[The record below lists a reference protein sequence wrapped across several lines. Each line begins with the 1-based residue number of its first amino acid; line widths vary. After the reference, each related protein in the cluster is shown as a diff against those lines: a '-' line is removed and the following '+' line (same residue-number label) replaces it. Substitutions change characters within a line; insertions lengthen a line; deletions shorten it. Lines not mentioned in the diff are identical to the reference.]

1 MGVQRGPKLVLNGLK
16 GLWDAGSDQSYPGS
30 GTTWKNIAKTGTIDA
45 TFDGATYSAFNGGSV
60 LFDSDKVTVADT
72 TTIDGQYGFSFE
84 MWVYFLGEGDGSSN
98 YNFFSVYNGD
108 GSGYEFGFYLNWNS
122 SVTIGRRG
130 AGTGNTRTTTESD
143 WLPANSLNKWSYY
156 CATYNGSGTT
166 TATNYALY
174 RNGREASYVA
184 GLSFGGANNTNTW
197 GSEPGGGA
205 GLLDGYLSRVAFYNR
220 PLTAT
225 EIRENYYAQLGRFR

>member
-1 MGVQRGPKLVLNGLK
+1 MGTIITNGLR
-16 GLWDAGSDQSYPGS
+16 GCWDAGTSLSYPGS

-174 RNGREASYVA
+174 RNGREASYDT
-184 GLSFGGANNTNTW
+184 GTSFGGVLNTNTW

-225 EIRENYYAQLGRFR
+225 EIRENYYAQRGRFTI

>member
-1 MGVQRGPKLVLNGLK
+1 MGTIITNGLR
-16 GLWDAGSDQSYPGS
+16 GCWDAGTSLSYPGS

-122 SVTIGRRG
+122 SVTIGIRG
-130 AGTGNTRTTTESD
+130 AGSGNTRTTTESD

-174 RNGREASYVA
+174 RNGIEASYVT
-184 GLSFGGANNTNTW
+184 GLSFGGSHNTNTW

-220 PLTAT
+220 PLTAS
-225 EIRENYYAQLGRFR
+225 EIRENYYAQRGRYQI

>member
-1 MGVQRGPKLVLNGLK
+1 MGTIITNGLR
-16 GLWDAGSDQSYPGS
+16 GCWDAGTSLSYPGS

-84 MWVYFLGEGDGSSN
+84 IWVYFLGPGDGSST

-108 GSGYEFGFYLNWNS
+108 GSGLEFGFYLGNNS
-122 SVTIGRRG
+122 SVSVGRRG
-130 AGTGNTRTTTESD
+130 TGGTNARRTTLSD
-143 WLPANSLNKWSYY
+143 WLPVNNLNKWSCY
-156 CATYNGSGTT
+156 CATYNGSGTS

-174 RNGREASYVA
+174 FNGIEASYDT
-184 GLSFGGANNTNTW
+184 GTNFGGALNTNTW

-220 PLTAT
+220 PLTAS
-225 EIRENYYAQLGRFR
+225 EVKENYVAQRGRFTI

>member
-1 MGVQRGPKLVLNGLK
+1 MGTIITNGLR
-16 GLWDAGSDQSYPGS
+16 GCWDAGTSLSYPGS

-84 MWVYFLGEGDGSSN
+84 IWVYFLGTGDGGSSS

-108 GSGYEFGFYLNWNS
+108 GTYEFGFYIGLS
-122 SVTIGRRG
+122 SRVTIGRRG
-130 AGTGNTRTTTESD
+130 AGGTNARSTTTSD
-143 WLPANSLNKWSYY
+143 WLPANNRNKWSCY

-166 TATNYALY
+166 TETNYALY
-174 RNGREASYVA
+174 RNGREASYA
-184 GLSFGGANNTNTW
+184 TGTDFGGASNTNTW

-220 PLTAT
+220 PLTAS
-225 EIRENYYAQLGRFR
+225 EVKENYVAQRGRFTI

>member
-1 MGVQRGPKLVLNGLK
+1 MGTITTNGLR
-16 GLWDAGSDQSYPGS
+16 GCWDAGTSLSYPGS
-30 GTTWKNIAKTGTIDA
+30 GTTWNDLVGSANA

-84 MWVYFLGEGDGSSN
+84 MWVYFLGAWDGSGS

-108 GSGYEFGFYLNWNS
+108 GSGYEFGFYLGHVS
-122 SVTIGRRG
+122 QVSIGRRASG
-130 AGTGNTRTTTESD
+130 GSNARRTTTSD
-143 WLPANSLNKWSYY
+143 WMPANNLNKWSCY

-174 RNGREASYVA
+174 RNGIEASYA
-184 GLSFGGANNTNTW
+184 TGTNFGGTSNTNTW
-197 GSEPGGGA
+197 GSETGGGA
-205 GLLDGYLSRVAFYNR
+205 GYLDGYLSRVAFYNR

-225 EIRENYYAQLGRFR
+225 EIRENYYAQRGRFTI

>member
-1 MGVQRGPKLVLNGLK
+1 MGTIITNGLR
-16 GLWDAGSDQSYPGS
+16 GCWDAGTSLSYPGS
-30 GTTWKNIAKTGTIDA
+30 GTTWNDLVGSANA

-122 SVTIGRRG
+122 SVTIGRRST
-130 AGTGNTRTTTESD
+130 GTGNTRTTTESD
-143 WLPANSLNKWSYY
+143 WLPANSLNKWAYY
-156 CATYNGSGTT
+156 CATYNGSGTA

-184 GLSFGGANNTNTW
+184 GLSFGGGNNTNTW

-225 EIRENYYAQLGRFR
+225 EIRENYYAQRGRFTI